1 MKSRYVLIAEDDPND
16 LEFTVRALKEVCG
29 QNVIQVVS
37 DGVEA
42 MEFLDCRGK
51 YTAREKIN
59 PALII
64 LDKKMPR
71 MDGLE
76 VLKEIK
82 KRPDLKKI
90 PVVMFSSSNYEQDV
104 SDSYENGANAYVVK
118 PINIDEFTR
127 TVKQI
132 GIFWGSIN
140 ELPSH
145 DQFY

>member
-1 MKSRYVLIAEDDPND
+1 MKTKYVLIAEDDPND
-16 LEFTVRALKEVCG
+16 LEFTLRALKEVSG
-29 QNVIQVVS
+29 TNAIHIVS
-37 DGVEA
+37 DGVEV
-42 MEFLDCRGK
+42 MDFLNCTGK
-51 YTAREKIN
+51 FAGREKVN

-90 PVVMFSSSNYEQDV
+90 PVVMFSSSNYEKDV
-104 SDSYENGANAYVVK
+104 SQSYENGVNAYVVK
-118 PINIDEFTR
+118 PINIDDFIR

-140 ELPSH
+140 ELPSS